1 MWVPVA
7 VWLPCELLYTCYLLT
22 VTCYYQHDQYARHAN
37 LWSAP
42 RFTACGN
49 RKGFENLF
57 REDRLCGRCSNRQWN
72 QSPPK
77 QWRSVERHQRADE
90 SVRLLHAIK
99 CGRYAGRMVDGRVND
114 APTAWSARWIDS
126 MHGGGGGVNKTGA
139 VNDRR
144 TRHRKCRTSRSRAL
158 LADTSSAANHQWCIG
173 GGYTLEHSNSRF
185 ESNRFDSLCESIRID
200 SFCKKIGFSIH

>member
-1 MWVPVA
+1 M
-7 VWLPCELLYTCYLLT
+7 
-22 VTCYYQHDQYARHAN
+22 HAN

-77 QWRSVERHQRADE
+77 QRRSVERHQRADE

-99 CGRYAGRMVDGRVND
+99 CGRYAGQNGGRAGKWCTHCMEREVDRLHG
-114 APTAWSARWIDS
+114 
-126 MHGGGGGVNKTGA
+126 GGGGGVNKTGA

-144 TRHRKCRTSRSRAL
+144 TRHRKCRTSRSRPV
-158 LADTSSAANHQWCIG
+158 LADTSSAANHQWCI

-185 ESNRFDSLCESIRID
+185 ESNRFDSLCESIR
-200 SFCKKIGFSIH
+200 FVKKIGFSIHWSMQLFLLIYCIVSAKKLADVIDCGV